1 MARIPKQPMPQEVR
15 LRQIIDQLENKEHL
29 SIGELADK
37 FRVSEITIRRD
48 LDELEG
54 QGLLFR
60 THGGAIRNKPI
71 SNLFSFDSK
80 ASRHQKEKLD
90 ICRYAASLMSDGDI
104 IFLGC
109 GTTVYHLARYISR
122 LNNIRVITNS
132 LPVVSELIQHP
143 QIKINLIGGELD
155 HIRRA
160 LYGATTEST
169 IHRLR
174 ATKAFLGCAG
184 ISLANGLSSNDEK
197 EGIIT
202 ATMAEV
208 AKKCI
213 VLCDSSKFER
223 DAYITYAPIGIAEM
237 IITDNG
243 IDPAALTRYKEANV
257 NIVLAESKELVQ
269 KVNQK
274 FVSDSM

>member
-1 MARIPKQPMPQEVR
+1 MARIPKQPLPQEVR

-71 SNLFSFDSK
+71 SNLFSFDAK
-80 ASRHQKEKLD
+80 ASRRQKEKLE
-90 ICRYAASLMSDGDI
+90 ICRYAASLINDGDI
-104 IFLGC
+104 IFLSC
-109 GTTVYHLARYISR
+109 GTTVYHLARYIAK

-132 LPVVSELIQHP
+132 LPVVSELMQHP
-143 QIKINLIGGELD
+143 QIKVNLIGGELD
-155 HIRRA
+155 HVRRA
-160 LYGATTEST
+160 LYGSTTESI

-174 ATKAFLGCAG
+174 ATKAFLGAAG

-208 AKKCI
+208 AKNCI
-213 VLCDSSKFER
+213 VLCDSSKFEH
-223 DAYITYAPIGIAEM
+223 DAYITYAPISIAEM
-237 IITDNG
+237 IITDSG
-243 IDPAALTRYKEANV
+243 AEPSILKRYKEANI
-257 NIVLAESKELVQ
+257 NIVMAESSELVQ
-269 KVNQK
+269 K
-274 FVSDSM
+274 MH

>member
-1 MARIPKQPMPQEVR
+1 MARIPKQPLPQEVR

-29 SIGELADK
+29 SITELADK
-37 FRVSEITIRRD
+37 FRVSDITIRRD
-48 LDELEG
+48 LDELET

-80 ASRHQKEKLD
+80 ASRYQKEKLE
-90 ICRYAASLMSDGDI
+90 ICRFAAGLISDGDI
-104 IFLGC
+104 IFISC
-109 GTTVYHLARYISR
+109 GTTVYPLARYISR
-122 LNNIRVITNS
+122 FNNIRVITNS
-132 LPVVSELIQHP
+132 LPVVSELMQHP
-143 QIKINLIGGELD
+143 NIKVNLLGGELD

-160 LYGATTEST
+160 LYGASTESN

-174 ATKAFLGCAG
+174 ATKAFLGSAG

-208 AKKCI
+208 AKKCY

-223 DAYITYAPIGIAEM
+223 DAYITYAPINVAEM
-237 IITDNG
+237 IITDSG
-243 IDPAALTRYKEANV
+243 IDPEIMKKYSDANL
-257 NIVLAESKELVQ
+257 NITVAESKELMH
-269 KVNQK
+269 KI
-274 FVSDSM
+274 S